1 MLRQVIWTITLW
13 MLVISNVLTPV
24 SYAMERVFDNEENIT
39 VANNKNIGWETI
51 DNNSDNSGAEKSGG
65 GGDK

>member
-1 MLRQVIWTITLW
+1 

-24 SYAMERVFDNEENIT
+24 SYAMEGVFDNEENIT
-39 VANNKNIGWETI
+39 VENNKNIEWETI

-65 GGDK
+65 GW

>member
-24 SYAMERVFDNEENIT
+24 SYAMEGVFDNEENIT
-39 VANNKNIGWETI
+39 IENNKSIGWETI
-51 DNNSDNSGAEKSGG
+51 DNNSDNSGTEKSGG
-65 GGDK
+65 GW